1 MGCVASRIH
10 EKEKVQICRER
21 KRLIK
26 QLLVFRGEF
35 ADAQLAYLRAL
46 RNTGVTLRQFT
57 ESNSLELE
65 YAPFNLAVRPPPL
78 PRLPPAPPP
87 PPPFSPDLRKYVE
100 DGEATQVEIIMTGE
114 DKSCTPPPPPIS
126 SSSLDFWDPFGSSSS
141 PVLSKKIEKVM
152 DQVEE
157 ENWEETK
164 SEFEEEDQEEEEELV
179 GSSFLNGLSEKLTI
193 GEVVDDNSS
202 IVSLDTKDTADIHVI
217 SGRREKTLSGI
228 VKELDDYFLKAS
240 GGGEEIAVLMDI
252 NGEFQPNLKENKRMR
267 GNSGKVFSALSWSWS
282 SKALHSS
289 RDAGGCCGPVGL
301 CNPGAHSFML
311 EKVYNDEQR
320 LYMEVK
326 DEESTRLEYER
337 KSWLLLKQEDGNQD
351 WNKTEKTRLT
361 VESLHSDLTH
371 LQQSISRTCSSLLR
385 VVEEELQPQLIAIT
399 SGLLHTWRTMYESHQ
414 VQNHISHQLNLLSS
428 YESIDPTTEY
438 HRQATAQL
446 ETEVTSWYSSF
457 GRLIKSQGD
466 YVRTLCRWAELT
478 ACLVDDHQNECSS
491 IVCTL
496 CKKWQHAL
504 DRLPDKVVCEA
515 IKGLLSAVQ
524 SIKLQQEEEINLH
537 QKYNKLEKKY
547 QKELNLLAETEKKFK
562 GSAFPINALSE
573 LSPRHRL
580 SIKRVRTEALKKAVE
595 DEKAKYMNS
604 VRVTQAMSL
613 KNLQTSLPTLFQAL
627 MGFSRTCTEAFE
639 SIHGL
644 AEPAALL

>member
-252 NGEFQPNLKENKRMR
+252 NGEFQPNLKENKSM
-267 GNSGKVFSALSWSWS
+267 NLV
-282 SKALHSS
+282 HS
-289 RDAGGCCGPVGL
+289 
-301 CNPGAHSFML
+301 
-311 EKVYNDEQR
+311 
-320 LYMEVK
+320 
-326 DEESTRLEYER
+326 
-337 KSWLLLKQEDGNQD
+337 
-351 WNKTEKTRLT
+351 
-361 VESLHSDLTH
+361 
-371 LQQSISRTCSSLLR
+371 
-385 VVEEELQPQLIAIT
+385 
-399 SGLLHTWRTMYESHQ
+399 
-414 VQNHISHQLNLLSS
+414 SS
-428 YESIDPTTEY
+428 YES
-438 HRQATAQL
+438 
-446 ETEVTSWYSSF
+446 
-457 GRLIKSQGD
+457 
-466 YVRTLCRWAELT
+466 
-478 ACLVDDHQNECSS
+478 CS
-491 IVCTL
+491 
-496 CKKWQHAL
+496 
-504 DRLPDKVVCEA
+504 
-515 IKGLLSAVQ
+515 
-524 SIKLQQEEEINLH
+524 
-537 QKYNKLEKKY
+537 
-547 QKELNLLAETEKKFK
+547 
-562 GSAFPINALSE
+562 
-573 LSPRHRL
+573 
-580 SIKRVRTEALKKAVE
+580 
-595 DEKAKYMNS
+595 
-604 VRVTQAMSL
+604 
-613 KNLQTSLPTLFQAL
+613 
-627 MGFSRTCTEAFE
+627 
-639 SIHGL
+639 
-644 AEPAALL
+644 